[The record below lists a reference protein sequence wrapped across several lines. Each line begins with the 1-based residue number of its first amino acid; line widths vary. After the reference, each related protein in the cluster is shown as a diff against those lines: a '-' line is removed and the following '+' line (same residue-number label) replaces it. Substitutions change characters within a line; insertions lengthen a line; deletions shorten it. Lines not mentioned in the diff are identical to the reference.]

1 MIIIFIKKYWQLIII
16 GILLTVIFSMNKCSN
31 NIPSTKKQKV
41 IVPEAIDSI
50 KKPTVIYNYPS
61 KKDSIVY
68 KKGKTIYTENP
79 IDKKMA
85 EELIQAIKDQDS
97 LKVLRLYLSSIG
109 EREQTRIFN
118 DKNTTIEVYT
128 KVQGQVLDQRISKY
142 IYKEKEVVAD
152 VEIKE
157 SKFAIYGGSNLQ
169 YTSEMK
175 IVPSVQ
181 LGVQIGK
188 RLIIT
193 GGYGLDQSYQA
204 GFLYKIKL

>member
-1 MIIIFIKKYWQLIII
+1 MIFLKKYWQLITI
-16 GILLTVIFSMNKCSN
+16 GILLLVIFSMNKCSSDK
-31 NIPSTKKQKV
+31 PSVKKQKI
-41 IVPEAIDSI
+41 IVPEVIDSI
-50 KKPTVIYNYPS
+50 KKPTIIYNHPTR
-61 KKDSIVY
+61 KDSVVY

-79 IDKKMA
+79 VNKKMA
-85 EELIQAIKDQDS
+85 KELIQAMKDQDS

-118 DKNTTIEVYT
+118 DKNATIEVYT
-128 KVQGQVLDQRISKY
+128 KVQGQVLEQRISKY
-142 IYKEKEVVAD
+142 TIKEKEVVAD

-157 SKFAIYGGSNLQ
+157 SNFAIYGGSNLQ

-175 IVPSVQ
+175 IVPTVQ

-193 GGYGLDQSYQA
+193 GGYGLDNSYQG

>member
-1 MIIIFIKKYWQLIII
+1 MLKKYWYFVII
-16 GILLTVIFSMNKCSN
+16 GILLVIIFSMSKCSN
-31 NIPSTKKQKV
+31 DKPSTKKQKV
-41 IVPEAIDSI
+41 IVPEVIDSI
-50 KKPTVIYNYPS
+50 KKPTIIYNYPS
-61 KKDSIVY
+61 KKDSVVY
-68 KKGKTIYTENP
+68 KKGKVIYTENP
-79 IDKKMA
+79 VNKKMA
-85 EELIQAIKDQDS
+85 EELIQALKDHDS

-118 DKNTTIEVYT
+118 DKNATIEVYT
-128 KVQGQVLDQRISKY
+128 KVQGKILDQKISKY
-142 IYKEKEVVAD
+142 IIKEKEVVAD

-175 IVPSVQ
+175 IVPNIQ

>member
-1 MIIIFIKKYWQLIII
+1 MLFIKKYWQLITI
-16 GILLTVIFSMNKCSN
+16 GLLLIVIFSMSKCSN
-31 NIPSTKKQKV
+31 DIPSTKKQKV
-41 IVPEAIDSI
+41 IVPEVIDSI
-50 KKPTVIYNYPS
+50 KNHTVIYKHPS

-79 IDKKMA
+79 INKKMA
-85 EELIQAIKDQDS
+85 EELIQALKDQDS

-118 DKNTTIEVYT
+118 DKNATIEVYT
-128 KVQGQVLDQRISKY
+128 KVQGKILDQKISKY
-142 IYKEKEVVAD
+142 IIKEKEIVAD

-175 IVPSVQ
+175 IVPTVQ

>member
-1 MIIIFIKKYWQLIII
+1 M
-16 GILLTVIFSMNKCSN
+16 IFSMSKCSN
-31 NIPSTKKQKV
+31 NTPSTKKQKV
-41 IVPEAIDSI
+41 IIPEVINSI
-50 KKPTVIYNYPS
+50 KKPTIIYNHTS

-79 IDKKMA
+79 VNKKMA
-85 EELIQAIKDQDS
+85 EELIQALKNQDS
-97 LKVLRLYLSSIG
+97 LRVLRLYLSSIG

-118 DKNTTIEVYT
+118 DKNLTIEVYT
-128 KVQGQVLDQRISKY
+128 KVQGKVLEQRISKY
-142 IYKEKEVVAD
+142 TVKEKEVVTD

-157 SKFAIYGGSNLQ
+157 SKFAIYGGSDLQ

-175 IVPSVQ
+175 IIPSVQ
-181 LGVQIGK
+181 LGIQIGK

-193 GGYGLDQSYQA
+193 GGYGLDQSYHA